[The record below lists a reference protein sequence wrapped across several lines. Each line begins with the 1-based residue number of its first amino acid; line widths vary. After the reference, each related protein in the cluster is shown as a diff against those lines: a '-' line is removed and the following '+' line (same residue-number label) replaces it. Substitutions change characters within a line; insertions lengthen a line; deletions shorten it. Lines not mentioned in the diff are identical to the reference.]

1 LDTKKYT
8 RDKDIGCSVCLAPK
22 KNVFVA
28 WGKNECPDKGSQ
40 SLLYAGQVAASHY
53 AYRGSGGNAVC
64 LHNNPQSV
72 KGATNRYQHHQSRL
86 YGVEYWQNYNQYK
99 KNYQKDAAC
108 AVCTTNEVG
117 ATYVQ
122 WGRQTCA
129 ANYKEGTVNHT
140 VVYKGMIHST
150 RHDWQGK
157 STYECVHMDRDAY
170 LTSAN
175 DPEKS
180 NGRHEDGNRWYTTEL
195 MTGSIQ
201 ETADENGY
209 RTGYELPCVVCRAE
223 PADAPPPTPAPTRL
237 STNTEF
243 KTLVDNFNNLQKKVQ
258 DLEKKLQETQEAT
271 DEDIQTV
278 IQTFN
283 GKNNDR
289 VNDIT
294 KLENT
299 IIQAIESG
307 HNVSET
313 DVPERTSPTD
323 TVVAGFEP
331 TIEVDEGEVKISI
344 VPGKRLKVNDGGE
357 DDEILTANEV
367 KSLVQEHVKNAFKKM
382 YDGVNPE

>member
-1 LDTKKYT
+1 
-8 RDKDIGCSVCLAPK
+8 
-22 KNVFVA
+22 
-28 WGKNECPDKGSQ
+28 
-40 SLLYAGQVAASHY
+40 LYAGQVAASHRS
-53 AYRGSGGNAVC
+53 YRGSGGNALC
-64 LHNNPQSV
+64 LHDLPQSV
-72 KGATNRYQHHQSRL
+72 KGATNQHQHHQSQL
-86 YGVEYWQNYNQYK
+86 YGVEYWQNNNQYS

-117 ATYVQ
+117 TTYVQ
-122 WGRQTCA
+122 WGRQTCT

-140 VVYKGMIHST
+140 VVYKGMIQSSFWN
-150 RHDWQGK
+150 WQGK
-157 STYECVHMDRDAY
+157 GNFECVHMDKEYY
-170 LTSAN
+170 LTSNN
-175 DPEKS
+175 DPEKQ
-180 NGRHEDGNRWYTTEL
+180 NGRHENGQRWYMTEL
-195 MTGSIQ
+195 MTGAI
-201 ETADENGY
+201 ADTNDNNGY
-209 RTGYELPCVVCRAE
+209 RYGYELACVVCQGEAAE
-223 PADAPPPTPAPTRL
+223 GPPPTPAPTLL

-243 KTLVDNFNNLQKKVQ
+243 ATLVENFNKLQKQVN
-258 DLEKKLQETQEAT
+258 DLQNNVEKQKAEV

-299 IIQAIESG
+299 IIQAILSG

-313 DVPERTSPTD
+313 DVPERTSPAD